1 MSGDENDD
9 DNDDGFNDD
18 DNRNHLSV
26 GRNQW
31 ERKKWALVSKP
42 LKAKIDKC
50 YKIRQKMDN
59 SEEKEKGLPITRDLC
74 QGTNKEEKKS
84 LKSE

>member
-9 DNDDGFNDD
+9 DNGFNDD

-50 YKIRQKMDN
+50 YKIRQKMDH

-74 QGTNKEEKKS
+74 QGANKEEKKS